1 MAKKKSRVK
10 VGNLPR
16 QEKELAERQ
25 SANIKGGSGNSGAGG
40 GDVRSI
46 ARGIGEEIPSSK

>member
-1 MAKKKSRVK
+1 MSEKKKKSRVK

-16 QEKELAERQ
+16 EEKALGGGQA
-25 SANIKGGSGNSGAGG
+25 ANIKGGSRNGGANG

-46 ARGIGEEIPSSK
+46 VRTESQ

>member
-40 GDVRSI
+40 GDVRLV
-46 ARGIGEEIPSSK
+46 SKITV